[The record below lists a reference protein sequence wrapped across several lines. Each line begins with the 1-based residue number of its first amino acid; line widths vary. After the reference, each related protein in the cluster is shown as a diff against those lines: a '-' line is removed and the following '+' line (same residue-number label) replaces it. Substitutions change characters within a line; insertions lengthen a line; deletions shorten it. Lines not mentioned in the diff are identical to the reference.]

1 LGASDADGLVAIVIS
16 SASKALTAT
25 TSIGALKG
33 RSLCNEAV
41 KYARTMSFTLPMPWH
56 QALPAKQRRKN
67 GRLRPAAGCL
77 RERLYSNSCG
87 GFVRLGC
94 IQIDESRAA

>member
-41 KYARTMSFTLPMPWH
+41 KYARTRSFTLPD
-56 QALPAKQRRKN
+56 ALASGTAGQTKAQK
-67 GRLRPAAGCL
+67 RPIAAG
-77 RERLYSNSCG
+77 G
-87 GFVRLGC
+87 GLFKGAALQQQLWRV
-94 IQIDESRAA
+94 RAARLHSN